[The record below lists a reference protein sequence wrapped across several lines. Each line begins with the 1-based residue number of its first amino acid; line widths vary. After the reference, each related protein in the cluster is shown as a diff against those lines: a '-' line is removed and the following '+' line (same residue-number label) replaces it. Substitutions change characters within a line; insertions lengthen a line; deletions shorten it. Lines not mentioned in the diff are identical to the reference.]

1 MDGVPLESRAEIGAE
16 ESVMSKPLNV
26 ALIGQKFMGRAHSNA
41 WGQVNRFFDLPR
53 RVVMHTVAAR
63 NADELSEFARR
74 WGWEKSTTD
83 WRTIADDREI
93 DLVDVST
100 PNDAHKEAS
109 IAMLEAGKHVSCEK
123 PLAGTLDDA
132 RAMRAAAVKAKR
144 ARTFVWYNYRRC
156 PAVALAW
163 QLVREGKLGRIYHV
177 RAQYLQS
184 WGGPDTPLL
193 WRFQKKHAGTGAHGD
208 LNAHIVDMARFL
220 TGDEIVEIHGA
231 VARTFIT
238 ERAIPKSDTSTAG
251 KGRALAGKGTSKKGK
266 SDVDDAVLFLASFAG
281 GAIASFEAT
290 RLATGR
296 QNANSIEINGEKGAL
311 RFEFEAMNELWFFD
325 ATLGPR
331 TAGWRRI
338 MCTSAAGEHPYAKN
352 WWPDAHVL
360 GYEHGFTNMAADIVR
375 VVAGDKPE
383 VPLPDFADAYETQR
397 VLEAAL
403 VSARERAAVK
413 LSEVR

>member
-1 MDGVPLESRAEIGAE
+1 MR
-16 ESVMSKPLNV
+16 KPLHV

-41 WGQVNRFFDLPR
+41 WGQVNRFFELPR
-53 RVVMHTVAAR
+53 SAVMDTIAAR
-63 NADELSEFARR
+63 DERELAPFAQR
-74 WGWEKSTTD
+74 WGWANHTTD
-83 WRTIADDREI
+83 WRTIAGDERI

-100 PNDAHKEAS
+100 PNDSHAEIS
-109 IAMLEAGKHVSCEK
+109 IAMLEAGKHVACEK
-123 PLAGTLDDA
+123 PLAGTLADA
-132 RAMRAAAVKAKR
+132 RAMRDAARRRAKL
-144 ARTFVWYNYRRC
+144 ATFVWYNYRRC

-163 QLVREGKLGRIYHV
+163 QLVREKKLGRIYNV
-177 RAQYLQS
+177 RAKYLQS

-220 TGDEIVEIHGA
+220 VGEEIVEIHGA
-231 VARTFIT
+231 VARTFIA
-238 ERAIPKSDTSTAG
+238 ERTIPLDQLPRS
-251 KGRALAGKGTSKKGK
+251 GRYRTLAGTKSPKKGK

-281 GAIASFEAT
+281 GAVASFEAT
-290 RLATGR
+290 RLATGH
-296 QNANSIEINGEKGAL
+296 QNANSIELNGEKGAL
-311 RFEFEAMNELWFFD
+311 RFDFESMNELWFHD

-338 MCTSAAGEHPYAKN
+338 MCTSAAGAHPYAKN

-375 VVAGDKPE
+375 VLSGTKPE

-413 LSEVR
+413 LDRVR